1 MAPPTMIPPTPLV
14 DRWSAVAE
22 WPDEA
27 PLYGEIRA
35 DLDRVED
42 RLESWSRSS
51 NPLTAEINRYV
62 LGKKGKRLRPAL
74 VLLTSRLFTPG
85 SEESVFLA
93 SLVELLHTASLIH
106 DDIVDNAGLR
116 RGKESVHSK
125 WGPNITVL
133 LGDYLYIKSI
143 GLSLQSRHE
152 RVIRLLTDVSALMIE
167 GELDEYARSG
177 DAEITEA
184 QYLEIVRNKTAAL
197 FGVCCRIGAIL
208 GLASPEEEEAV
219 AAFGLN
225 LGMTFQIVDDLLDF
239 TGDAGVLGKPV
250 LSDLRE
256 GRITLPLI
264 HALGSEDGDGGR
276 ARRIRDLVG
285 RKDLSAEDGRA
296 VLEVLAGAGSF
307 AYAGSRAREFAE
319 RALEA
324 VATFPDTATKGSLV
338 RLAVFSLL
346 RRK

>member
-1 MAPPTMIPPTPLV
+1 MAPHPMMPPTPLV
-14 DRWSAVAE
+14 DRWSAVSDWRDA
-22 WPDEA
+22 A
-27 PLYGEIRA
+27 PLYADIRA
-35 DLDRVED
+35 DLDRVEE
-42 RLESWSRSS
+42 RLESWSRST
-51 NPLTAEINRYV
+51 NPLTAEISGYV

-74 VLLTSRLFTPG
+74 VLLTSRLFSPG

-106 DDIVDNAGLR
+106 DDIVDNAGHR
-116 RGKESVHSK
+116 RGTESVHAK

-143 GLSLQSRHE
+143 GLSLRSRHE
-152 RVIRLLTDVSALMIE
+152 RIIRLLTDVSALMIE
-167 GELDEYARSG
+167 GELDEFARSG
-177 DAEITEA
+177 DPAITEA

-197 FGVCCRIGAIL
+197 FEVCCRIGAIL
-208 GLASPEEEEAV
+208 GLASAEEEEA
-219 AAFGLN
+219 AAAYGLN

-264 HALGSEDGDGGR
+264 RAFEAAGGER
-276 ARRIRDLVG
+276 VRGLVG
-285 RKDLSAEDGRA
+285 RKDLSDEEVRA
-296 VLEVLAGAGSF
+296 VLDGLAGAGAF
-307 AYAGSRAREFAE
+307 AYAEARAREFAE

-324 VATFPDTATKGSLV
+324 VAPFPDTATKQSLV

-346 RRK
+346 RKK

>member
-1 MAPPTMIPPTPLV
+1 MTSPTPLL
-14 DRWSAVAE
+14 DRWSSVSK
-22 WPDEA
+22 WKDMSS
-27 PLYGEIRA
+27 LYKEIRT

-51 NPLTAEINRYV
+51 NPLTAEISRYV
-62 LGKKGKRLRPAL
+62 LRKKGKRLRPAL
-74 VLLTSRLFTPG
+74 VLLTSRLFSQG

-106 DDIVDNAGLR
+106 DDIVDNAGVR
-116 RGKESVHSK
+116 RGKESVHAK

-152 RVIRLLTDVSALMIE
+152 RVIRLLADISARMIE

-177 DAEITEA
+177 DLRITEG
-184 QYLEIVRNKTAAL
+184 QYLDIVENKTAVL
-197 FGVCCRIGAIL
+197 FGACCRIGAIL

-225 LGMTFQIVDDLLDF
+225 LGKTFQIIDDLLDF
-239 TGDAGVLGKPV
+239 TGDAKVLGKPT
-250 LSDLRE
+250 LTDLAE
-256 GRITLPLI
+256 GRITLPVI
-264 HALGSEDGDGGR
+264 HALGSGGR
-276 ARRIRDLVG
+276 AGRERIKALLG
-285 RKDLSAEDGRA
+285 RKDISGEERRALLED
-296 VLEVLAGAGSF
+296 LATRGAF
-307 AYAGSRAREFAE
+307 DHAAGRAREFAE

-324 VATFPDTATKGSLV
+324 ITPFPDSTPRETLI
-338 RLAVFSLL
+338 RLAVFGLL
-346 RRK
+346 RNR